1 MQFKNKAS
9 ILIATFLILT
19 MVIPAFMV
27 DPTAAQT
34 SGQMSSYAYLIVEP
48 NPVGV
53 GQTTYIAMIVDVPLP
68 GASEAN
74 DIRRHNYQLTITA
87 PDGTTKQKLGIELQ
101 TQQAPNQHHSHQPS
115 RNLHIRLQLP
125 RPKLHMDNS
134 PRRKRSLL
142 WRSIPRH
149 HCNSNPNSPT
159 RPSSCNSR
167 LTTSN

>member
-34 SGQMSSYAYLIVEP
+34 SGQMSSFAYLIVEP

-74 DIRRHNYQLTITA
+74 DIRRHNYQLIITA
-87 PDGTTKQKLGIELQ
+87 PDGTTQTKTWDRVADTTGAQSTSFTPDQVGTYTFAFSYPAQNYTWTTAQGGNAAFFGVYSWPPLQ
-101 TQQAPNQHHSHQPS
+101 QQP
-115 RNLHIRLQLP
+115 
-125 RPKLHMDNS
+125 
-134 PRRKRSLL
+134 
-142 WRSIPRH
+142 
-149 HCNSNPNSPT
+149 
-159 RPSSCNSR
+159 
-167 LTTSN
+167 